1 MSLAFDEENKAL
13 AEELQKKNDAVRDTI
28 ISVLR
33 TKKVADLETAT
44 GPQELK
50 KEITTRVN
58 SLLSK
63 GRLTNV
69 YYKEFVIQ

>member
-1 MSLAFDEENKAL
+1 
-13 AEELQKKNDAVRDTI
+13 
-28 ISVLR
+28 SVLR